1 VDYVE
6 RQHSLARVGA
16 FYWTTYEVIYRPEG
30 GPRVLRAALVEP
42 EFFETLGARPV
53 IGRTFTRAEVAA
65 RAFVVMLSYDMWQR
79 EFGGDPGVV
88 GTVLH
93 IDTDG
98 WQVVGVLPEDFVG
111 PMGSADVWSRLNTRS
126 GVDDPVRSRTVR
138 SLGMVGRLREGV
150 TVDAARRDLSSITAD
165 LGREHPATDGDRGV
179 TVISMRESMSGDT
192 RAPLLAV
199 MGSAAMV
206 LLIAC
211 ANLAGALLSRSLTRR
226 REFAVRI
233 ALGAGKSRLIRQL
246 LTESVMLAMAGAAAG
261 LALAAFGLAALRRLA
276 LPALPAY
283 ADLSL
288 DGGAIAVTTVLAV
301 FTGVAVGIAPA
312 LSIPA
317 GCTQGRLR
325 EGTRRASETRQSG
338 RLRGVLVSGQIA
350 LCLSLLMGAGLLG
363 RSLLAMTSA
372 PLGYDPAH
380 VLEVSVKG
388 PIPARDERR
397 REFFERLQERVRS
410 LPGVRAVAM
419 TNQVPAPSMSRAS
432 FTLEGSADRV
442 NDGTQL
448 VPFVSVTD
456 TYFDAMRIPLLVG
469 RTFGVQ
475 DAMGARQAVIISE
488 TMARRFWPRGDAI
501 GAGIRVGD
509 DASDA
514 WGEVIGIVADVRIDP
529 SRTEAEPMAYGSS
542 RQSLLRSSQ
551 IYLVRTRGDALA
563 LADPFR
569 RELSQLDGSVPM
581 DGVGTLESR
590 LGNSLNAQKLPA
602 LLLSAFA
609 LLALMLAGVG
619 VYALFSSFTSA
630 RQQEFGVRIALG
642 SSPAAIAL
650 LVLRQGSVWAGAGL
664 SGGALGVVVIA
675 YLLRNLLYDV
685 SPFDPTTIAFVVTTF
700 LLVSATALLIPVRR
714 AARVNATDILW

>member
-1 VDYVE
+1 
-6 RQHSLARVGA
+6 
-16 FYWTTYEVIYRPEG
+16 
-30 GPRVLRAALVEP
+30 
-42 EFFETLGARPV
+42 
-53 IGRTFTRAEVAA
+53 
-65 RAFVVMLSYDMWQR
+65 
-79 EFGGDPGVV
+79 
-88 GTVLH
+88 
-93 IDTDG
+93 
-98 WQVVGVLPEDFVG
+98 
-111 PMGSADVWSRLNTRS
+111 
-126 GVDDPVRSRTVR
+126 
-138 SLGMVGRLREGV
+138 
-150 TVDAARRDLSSITAD
+150 
-165 LGREHPATDGDRGV
+165 
-179 TVISMRESMSGDT
+179 
-192 RAPLLAV
+192 
-199 MGSAAMV
+199 
-206 LLIAC
+206 
-211 ANLAGALLSRSLTRR
+211 
-226 REFAVRI
+226 
-233 ALGAGKSRLIRQL
+233 
-246 LTESVMLAMAGAAAG
+246 
-261 LALAAFGLAALRRLA
+261 
-276 LPALPAY
+276 
-283 ADLSL
+283 
-288 DGGAIAVTTVLAV
+288 
-301 FTGVAVGIAPA
+301 
-312 LSIPA
+312 
-317 GCTQGRLR
+317 
-325 EGTRRASETRQSG
+325 
-338 RLRGVLVSGQIA
+338 
-350 LCLSLLMGAGLLG
+350 
-363 RSLLAMTSA
+363 
-372 PLGYDPAH
+372 
-380 VLEVSVKG
+380 
-388 PIPARDERR
+388 
-397 REFFERLQERVRS
+397 
-410 LPGVRAVAM
+410 M

-501 GAGIRVGD
+501 GAGLRVGD

-514 WGEVIGIVADVRIDP
+514 WGEVIGVVADVRIDP
-529 SRTEAEPMAYGSS
+529 SRTGTEPMAYGSS
-542 RQSLLRSSQ
+542 RQSLLRASQ

-563 LADPFR
+563 LVDPFR

-581 DGVGTLESR
+581 DGVGTLELR